1 MIPLKRILADLSV
14 GKKLAIGFGIVVLL
28 TLMTAAIGF
37 RTADHMVASGN
48 NLYDVSKMESTL
60 LSAQVARERFISKGE
75 KADGERLLELVAQL
89 NKQIDRNLENL
100 PNRQHAELMAMRNA
114 VKNYAEARDVLI
126 AAQAQRDAARG
137 ALVGS
142 GNSTLDSLKTLQK
155 QLFKRLADTNEA
167 TANNL
172 QLLQSVSALY
182 QDLLNVR
189 YLVRGYVF
197 QQNSESL
204 ETAVSALNKSLAELK
219 RLVTAAPDDQS
230 DALKNAET
238 YMTSYQSALV
248 SFAKGIAAT
257 QAAAAKMSEQAELMR
272 TASDHINQD
281 EMARRTAAERQ
292 AKIQLFVAML
302 AALIIASLAAVII
315 SRQIVVPL
323 KTLLETSRRIADG
336 DLTMDI
342 QNDRQDEI
350 GQLQRSFR
358 AMVESLRSLIGH
370 ISEGATQMADVAS
383 QLSQATDANNHSISQ
398 QRVETDQVATAMN
411 EMAMTVQEVAANAA
425 QASGAARD
433 ADRQAREGEQKVN
446 QALHEMD
453 ELAKQ
458 MTLSQESVKH
468 LQDESG
474 KIGSVL
480 DVIKSVAQQT
490 NLLALNAAIEAARA
504 GEAGRGFAVVADEVR
519 ALAQRTQ
526 RSTEEIEALINGLQ
540 QGVENTTS
548 QMERSHQLTSRA
560 LFLSNEAGSA
570 LAVITEAASNIQHM
584 NLQIATA
591 AEEQSAVAEEINR
604 SIVSVR
610 NIAEKTVVISGE
622 TAQSSAGI
630 TSLSTQLQA
639 QVARF
644 VV

>member
-1 MIPLKRILADLSV
+1 MTPLKKTFANLSV
-14 GKKLAIGFGIVVLL
+14 GKKLAIGFGILVLL
-28 TLMTAAIGF
+28 TMMTVAIGF
-37 RTADHMVASGN
+37 RTADRMIASGN
-48 NLYDVSKMESTL
+48 SLYDVSKMESTL
-60 LSAQVARERFISKGE
+60 LSAQVSRERFISKGE
-75 KADGERLLELVAQL
+75 KSDGDRLLELIAQL
-89 NKQIDRNLENL
+89 NNQIDSNYESL
-100 PNRQHAELMAMRNA
+100 PNRQHAELNAMRTA
-114 VKNYAEARDVLI
+114 AKDYADARNLLI

-137 ALVGS
+137 ALVS
-142 GNSTLDSLKTLQK
+142 AGNSTFGSLSTLQK
-155 QLFKRLADTNEA
+155 QLFSRLNDTNEM
-167 TANNL
+167 TASNI
-172 QLLQSVSALY
+172 QQLQSVSGIY
-182 QDLLNVR
+182 QDILNVR

-197 QQNSESL
+197 QQNKESL
-204 ETAVSALNKSLAELK
+204 EIAETALNKAMADLKKLA
-219 RLVTAAPDDQS
+219 AAPNSQS
-230 DALKNAET
+230 DALNNAENF
-238 YMTSYQSALV
+238 MTAYQSALS
-248 SFAKGIAAT
+248 SFAKGISATQEAAT
-257 QAAAAKMSEQAELMR
+257 NMSEQAKLMR
-272 TASDHINQD
+272 TASDRINQD
-281 EMARRTAAERQ
+281 EIANRTEVERQ
-292 AKIQLFVAML
+292 AKTQLFVAMV
-302 AALIIASLAAVII
+302 AALVIAFLAAVII

-323 KTLLETSRRIADG
+323 KTLLETSRRISDG

-342 QNDRQDEI
+342 ANDRRDEI
-350 GQLQRSFR
+350 GQLQVSFR

-383 QLSQATDANNHSISQ
+383 QLSKASDANNHSISQ
-398 QRVETDQVATAMN
+398 QRIETDQVATAMN

-453 ELAKQ
+453 ELAAQ
-458 MTLSQESVKH
+458 MSLSQESVRH
-468 LQDESG
+468 LQDESD

-526 RSTEEIEALINGLQ
+526 RSTEEIETLINGLR
-540 QGVENTTS
+540 QGVENTTA
-548 QMERSHQLTSRA
+548 QMDRSHQLTSRA
-560 LFLSNEAGSA
+560 LLLSNEAGSA

-610 NIAEKTVVISGE
+610 NIAEKTEVISGE

-630 TSLSTQLQA
+630 KSLSTQLQA